1 MRRVQLIHWNTAEA
15 EEQAKRLRAAG
26 YEVAY
31 DLSPLDGL
39 RQLRRSPP
47 SAVVINLSR
56 LPAQGRDMALAV
68 RQHKSTR
75 RVPLVFVDGQPE
87 KIERV
92 RQHLPDAVY
101 TPWRRIRSS
110 LKRAIAHPP
119 SDPVVPPSQSLLA
132 GYSGTPLPKKLG
144 IKANSVVLLIGA
156 PKGFEKTVGDLPD
169 GVVFRNRAQGRCDM
183 AIWFPKSRRDL
194 ERRVKRLG
202 AVAGKGGLWM
212 AWPKKSSGVE
222 TDLTPAIVRKAG
234 LAAGLVD
241 YKVCAIDATWT
252 GLRFARRKS

>member
-1 MRRVQLIHWNTAEA
+1 MRRVQLIHWNAAEA
-15 EEQAKRLRAAG
+15 KEQAKRLRAAG
-26 YEVAY
+26 YVVAH
-31 DLSPLDGL
+31 DLSPRDGL
-39 RQLRRSPP
+39 RQLRRNPP
-47 SAVVINLSR
+47 AAVVINLSR

-68 RQHKSTR
+68 RQYKSTR
-75 RVPLVFVDGQPE
+75 HVPLVFVDGQPE

-92 RQHLPDAVY
+92 RRHLPDAAY
-101 TPWRRIRSS
+101 TPWRLIRSS
-110 LKRAIAHPP
+110 LKRAIANPP
-119 SDPVVPPSQSLLA
+119 SDPVVPQSSLA

-156 PKGFEKTVGDLPD
+156 PKGFEEILGDLPD
-169 GVVFRNRAQGRCDM
+169 GVVFRTRAQGRCDL
-183 AIWFPKSRRDL
+183 AIWFTMSRRDL

-202 AVAGKGGLWM
+202 AIAGKGGLWI
-212 AWPKKSSGVE
+212 ASPKKSSGVA
-222 TDLTPAIVRKAG
+222 TDLTQAVVRQIG

>member
-1 MRRVQLIHWNTAEA
+1 MRRVQLIHWNAAEA
-15 EEQAKRLRAAG
+15 EEQADRLRAAG

-31 DLSPLDGL
+31 DLSPLDLL

-56 LPAQGRDMALAV
+56 LPVQGRDVALAV
-68 RQHKSTR
+68 RHHKSTR

-92 RQHLPDAVY
+92 RRHLPDAVY

-119 SDPVVPPSQSLLA
+119 SDPVVPQSLLD

-156 PKGFEKTVGDLPD
+156 PEGFATTLGDLPD

-183 AIWFPKSRRDL
+183 AIWFPKSCRDL

-202 AVAGKGGLWM
+202 TVAGKGGLWI
-212 AWPKKSSGVE
+212 ASPKKSSGVE
-222 TDLTPAIVRKAG
+222 TDLTQAIVRKVG
-234 LAAGLVD
+234 LVAGLVD